1 MTTIQ
6 TAPGRTSTPMLGP
19 ISHVALTVRDIDVSV
34 PWYTVLIGSAPVLD
48 EDTGPFR
55 HAVFAIGG
63 TLLSLHSFP
72 EGIDDEPFSTRRR
85 GLDHVAFSCA
95 DRDEL
100 AAWARRLTDMGVL
113 HGKIIDAHYGSA
125 LAFKD
130 PDGLPLEV
138 FCPVPDQPV
147 ITPDP
152 EERTWRNSASP
163 GEAPAPSW
171 Y

>member
-1 MTTIQ
+1 MTTTQ
-6 TAPGRTSTPMLGP
+6 AALGRTSTPMLGP
-19 ISHVALTVRDIDVSV
+19 ITHVALTVQDIDVSV
-34 PWYTVLIGSAPVLD
+34 PWYTALVGSAPVLD

-63 TLLSLHSFP
+63 TLLSLHWFP
-72 EGIDDEPFSTRRR
+72 EGIDDVPFSTRRR
-85 GLDHVAFSCA
+85 GLDHVAFGCA

-100 AAWARRLTDMGVL
+100 VAWERRLTDMGVL
-113 HGKIIDAHYGSA
+113 HGEIVDAHYGSA

-138 FCPVPDQPV
+138 FCPVTDQPV
-147 ITPDP
+147 DTRSP
-152 EERTWRNSASP
+152 EERTWSTSVSRD
-163 GEAPAPSW
+163 EAPAPSW